1 MNKFLTGAAAALL
14 GVGLAAPAYAQDD
27 MDMTGISI
35 TGAMTEDIGFGSYVG
50 NEPSAEDLH
59 FQTDSE
65 IKFVAS
71 GQSDGGL
78 MVTATIEMD
87 SDSSGAIDE
96 ANLAI
101 AGAFGKVILGS
112 DDNAANML
120 GNKGIG
126 NGYAGTG
133 YYNGGENYTPA
144 GTAGAVGGGDGLGIR
159 YLTPAVAGFQAG
171 LSFQVEHGD
180 PDGGST
186 GVDND
191 QHVIAIGAN
200 YSGDFAGST
209 LTVGT
214 GWVSRNPG
222 GASDE
227 DNSTEYGIGVTV
239 GIGTTSV
246 NARYDVDADGNGD
259 ETASMGVGVDH
270 GIGALT
276 FGIGFGV
283 SADSD
288 EVETTV
294 ISGGAKYELGGGVTT
309 QVALTSG
316 QVGDELDDVGLGMRI
331 ALSF

>member
-27 MDMTGISI
+27 MDMTGVAI
-35 TGAMTEDIGFGSYVG
+35 TGALTQDIGIGSYVG
-50 NEPSAEDLH
+50 KAESADDLH

-71 GQSDGGL
+71 GQTDGGL

-87 SDSSGAIDE
+87 TDSSGAIDE
-96 ANLAI
+96 SNLAI
-101 AGAFGKVILGS
+101 AGGFGKIILGS

-133 YYNGGENYTPA
+133 YYNGGENYTLA
-144 GTAGAVGGGDGLGIR
+144 GSAGALGGGDGLGIR
-159 YLTPAVAGFQAG
+159 YLTPTVAGFQAG
-171 LSFQVEHGD
+171 ASFQVEHGD

-191 QHVIAIGAN
+191 QHVIAFGAN
-200 YSGDFAGST
+200 FSGDFAGTS
-209 LTVGT
+209 LTIGT
-214 GWVSRNPG
+214 GWISRDPG

-227 DNSTEYGIGVTV
+227 DKSIDLGIGVSV
-239 GIGTTSV
+239 GIGTTSMNV
-246 NARYDVDADGNGD
+246 RYDIDTDGNSND
-259 ETASMGVGVDH
+259 TASYGVGIDH

-276 FGIGFGV
+276 FGIGYG
-283 SADSD
+283 SSTDADD
-288 EVETTV
+288 LETTV
-294 ISGGAKYELGGGVTT
+294 ISGGGKYDLSGGVVV
-309 QVALTSG
+309 QAAVTSG
-316 QVGDELDDVGLGMRI
+316 EVGDLNDVGLGMRI